1 MWFLE
6 QQGTR
11 NKAIRRVNVRVALDT
26 PIRIEDSDVQR
37 FKEHVRKD
45 RHMPELGEPRK
56 SYTIES
62 A

>member
-6 QQGTR
+6 HQGTR
-11 NKAIRRVNVRVALDT
+11 NNAIRRVNVRVALDP

-37 FKEHVRKD
+37 FKEQVRNGQA
-45 RHMPELGEPRK
+45 H
-56 SYTIES
+56 